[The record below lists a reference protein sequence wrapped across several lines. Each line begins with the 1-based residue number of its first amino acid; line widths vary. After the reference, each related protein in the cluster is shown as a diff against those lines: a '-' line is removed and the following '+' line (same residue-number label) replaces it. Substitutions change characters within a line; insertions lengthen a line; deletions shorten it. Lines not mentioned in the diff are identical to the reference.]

1 MHYGKIISYHILPLS
16 GNNALMNRCAT
27 LVRLPKKDA
36 FGTKLCFVFILLTNY
51 YKYFKRIRL
60 PNK

>member
-27 LVRLPKKDA
+27 LVRLPKKDV
-36 FGTKLCFVFILLTNY
+36 FGTKHFTLTMIIH
-51 YKYFKRIRL
+51 YKYFKRIRI